1 MTFDASTH
9 DISADGR
16 WLAYSDAGIN
26 VRALPVGER
35 VQKISDT
42 GSEPRWRRKCDEL
55 FFRQG
60 NRWFSAQVRTGPVFE
75 WKPPRFI
82 VRIDFND
89 SPGPSYAVSP
99 DGQRILVAKRK
110 LELPRTRLHVVHG
123 WLADVAAK

>member
-42 GSEPRWRRKCDEL
+42 GSEPRWCRKCDEL
-55 FFRQG
+55 FFR
-60 NRWFSAQVRTGPVFE
+60 
-75 WKPPRFI
+75 
-82 VRIDFND
+82 
-89 SPGPSYAVSP
+89 
-99 DGQRILVAKRK
+99 
-110 LELPRTRLHVVHG
+110 
-123 WLADVAAK
+123 